1 VGNAQSIILHGL
13 VIMAIALA
21 LVWGNTMARQ
31 HEQFSRGEAARARGD
46 AMAAIAGYE
55 AAMHMYTPGSSLV
68 ERAAERLWSLGEG
81 FERRGEWEEALIAY
95 RSLRSSCYAVRGLTQ
110 PGKAWIERC
119 DTKIAMLRVKEN
131 HAH

>member
-1 VGNAQSIILHGL
+1 MGKTRSVILNGL
-13 VIMAIALA
+13 VTVAIAVA
-21 LVWGNTMARQ
+21 LLWGNTLARQ
-31 HEQFSRGEAARARGD
+31 HEQFARGETARARGD
-46 AMAAIAGYE
+46 MIAAIAGYE
-55 AAMHMYTPGSSLV
+55 AAMHMYTPAGSLV

-81 FERRGEWEEALIAY
+81 FERQGDRERALIAY

-119 DTKIAMLRVKEN
+119 DRKIAMLIVKEN